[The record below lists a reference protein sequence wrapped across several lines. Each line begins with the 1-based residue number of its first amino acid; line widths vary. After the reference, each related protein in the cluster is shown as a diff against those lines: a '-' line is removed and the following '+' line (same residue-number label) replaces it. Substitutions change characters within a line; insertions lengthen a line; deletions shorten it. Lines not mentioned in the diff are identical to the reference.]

1 MPLHALTL
9 VPGEQTAQTSENG
22 FVNYPDSSHI
32 RASTPMIAGALPSH
46 GPGRDYWRDRVMGV
60 DPPAA
65 RESGREIG
73 PTPGRA
79 GNARIIPA
87 ILMQMTA
94 KDRVPGLW
102 MKMPVSLRAIVS
114 GILIGLS
121 AANVWPLLLFN
132 LGVPLAV
139 ITEAIFL
146 VLYLW
151 WTSGGGPPSATQA
164 ARTKAFRSGRLT
176 PTQWFWG
183 AIAALFFAATVHA
196 SITLLFRFVPFPRAA
211 FRQGY
216 DLSFIP
222 SLGMKW
228 LAVVVSAV
236 SAGICEETGFRGY
249 MQRPIEQ
256 RHGAPVAILI
266 SSLFFMALHL
276 TKAWSTPE
284 MAPIVFGA
292 GVLLGLL
299 AWSSGS
305 LIPAMIGHVVMDIG
319 LFAYWWTGIAGDFT
333 GQPITRTGVDQ
344 PFLIACAAFAISLF
358 MVLLAIAKLRGRGQ
372 STF

>member
-1 MPLHALTL
+1 
-9 VPGEQTAQTSENG
+9 
-22 FVNYPDSSHI
+22 
-32 RASTPMIAGALPSH
+32 
-46 GPGRDYWRDRVMGV
+46 
-60 DPPAA
+60 
-65 RESGREIG
+65 
-73 PTPGRA
+73 
-79 GNARIIPA
+79 
-87 ILMQMTA
+87 MQMPA
-94 KDRVPGLW
+94 KDRAPSLW

-121 AANVWPLLLFN
+121 AANVWPLLLLN

-146 VLYLW
+146 ALYLW
-151 WTSGGGPPSATQA
+151 WASGGGPPSATQA

-176 PTQWFWG
+176 ATQWFWG

-196 SITLLFRFVPFPRAA
+196 SIVLLFRFVPFPREA
-211 FRQGY
+211 FRHGY

-276 TKAWSTPE
+276 TKAWSMPE
-284 MAPIVFGA
+284 MVPIVFGA

-333 GQPITRTGVDQ
+333 AQPIISTGVDQ
-344 PFLIACAAFAISLF
+344 PFLFAGAAFTISLF
-358 MVLLAIAKLRGRGQ
+358 MVLLAIAKLQGRGLLSFWQ
-372 STF
+372 LL